1 MRATG
6 DGRQTHSRS
15 ILSRITVDE
24 CFERADHSDMALQRK
39 KILCVE
45 DDLETSALLAE
56 EFEERGYEV
65 ALAHDGQAG
74 FSAVLKRQPDIVLC
88 DVSMPIM
95 SGFDLLDRLTEL
107 TPRFA
112 SMPFIFLTA
121 LGDRDSQLKGR
132 RLGADD
138 YVVKPID
145 FEILDAIIRGR
156 LARVA
161 RTEFWSQQIALGD
174 REVECLTWAAR
185 GKTSSE
191 IAQIVGTSKRNV
203 DFHIE
208 TACRKLNV
216 ATRVQAAVKAVA
228 GRLIEP

>member
-1 MRATG
+1 MEPT
-6 DGRQTHSRS
+6 
-15 ILSRITVDE
+15 
-24 CFERADHSDMALQRK
+24 RK
-39 KILCVE
+39 KILCIE
-45 DDLETSALLAE
+45 DDCETASLIAE
-56 EFEERGYEV
+56 EFAERGYEM

-74 FSAVLKRQPDIVLC
+74 FSAVLKLQPDIVLC

-95 SGFDLLDRLTEL
+95 NGFEVLDRLTEL

-121 LGDRDSQLKGR
+121 LGDRDNQLKGR

-138 YVVKPID
+138 YIVKPID
-145 FEILDAIIRGR
+145 FEILDTIISGR
-156 LARVA
+156 LAKVA
-161 RTEFWSQQIALGD
+161 RNETWSRQIALGE

-185 GKTSSE
+185 GKSSAE

-208 TACRKLNV
+208 TACRKLSV
-216 ATRVQAAVKAVA
+216 ATRVQAAVKAVS
-228 GRLIEP
+228 GRLIDP

>member
-1 MRATG
+1 M
-6 DGRQTHSRS
+6 
-15 ILSRITVDE
+15 VPP
-24 CFERADHSDMALQRK
+24 RK

-45 DDLETSALLAE
+45 DDLETATLIAE
-56 EFEERGYEV
+56 EFEERGYEM

-74 FSAVLKRQPDIVLC
+74 FSAALKLKPDIVLC
-88 DVSMPIM
+88 DVSMPVM
-95 SGFDLLDRLTEL
+95 SGFELLERLVEL

-112 SMPFIFLTA
+112 AMPFIFLTA
-121 LGDRDSQLKGR
+121 LGDRDNQLKGR

-145 FEILDAIIRGR
+145 FEILDSIIRAR
-156 LARVA
+156 LAKVA
-161 RTEFWSQQIALGD
+161 RTESWVGQVDLAD

-191 IAQIVGTSKRNV
+191 IAQIIGTSKRNV

-216 ATRVQAAVKAVA
+216 ATRVQAAVKAVC
-228 GRLIEP
+228 GRLIDP

>member
-1 MRATG
+1 M
-6 DGRQTHSRS
+6 
-15 ILSRITVDE
+15 
-24 CFERADHSDMALQRK
+24 RK
-39 KILCVE
+39 KILCIE
-45 DDLETSALLAE
+45 DDLETASLIAE
-56 EFEERGYEV
+56 EFEERGYDMT
-65 ALAHDGQAG
+65 LAHDGQAG
-74 FSAVLKRQPDIVLC
+74 FSAVLKLQPDIVLC

-95 SGFDLLDRLTEL
+95 GGFELLDRLTAL

-121 LGDRDSQLKGR
+121 LGDRDHQLKGR

-145 FEILDAIIRGR
+145 FEILDAIIIGR
-156 LARVA
+156 LAKVA
-161 RTEFWSQQIALGD
+161 RTGTWSRQIALTD
-174 REVECLTWAAR
+174 REIDCLTWAAR
-185 GKTSSE
+185 GKTSTE

-208 TACRKLNV
+208 TACRKLDV
-216 ATRVQAAVKAVA
+216 ATRVQAVVKAVS

>member
-1 MRATG
+1 MTLPR
-6 DGRQTHSRS
+6 
-15 ILSRITVDE
+15 
-24 CFERADHSDMALQRK
+24 

-45 DDLETSALLAE
+45 DDLETASLIAE
-56 EFEERGYEV
+56 EFEERGYEIT
-65 ALAHDGQAG
+65 LARDGQAG
-74 FSAVLKRQPDIVLC
+74 FAAVLKLTPDVVLC
-88 DVSMPIM
+88 DVSMPVM
-95 SGFDLLDRLTEL
+95 SGFELLDRLVEL

-121 LGDRDSQLKGR
+121 LGDRDNQLKGR

-145 FEILDAIIRGR
+145 FEILDTIIRGR
-156 LARVA
+156 LAKVA
-161 RTEFWSQQIALGD
+161 RTETWSRQVDLSD

-185 GKTSSE
+185 GKTSAE
-191 IAQIVGTSKRNV
+191 IAQIIGTSKRNV

-216 ATRVQAAVKAVA
+216 VTRVQAAVKALS

>member
-1 MRATG
+1 
-6 DGRQTHSRS
+6 
-15 ILSRITVDE
+15 
-24 CFERADHSDMALQRK
+24 MALPRK
-39 KILCVE
+39 KVLCVE
-45 DDLETSALLAE
+45 DDLETSALIAE

-65 ALAHDGQAG
+65 AVAHDGQAG
-74 FSAVLKRQPDIVLC
+74 FSAVLKLQPDLVLC

-95 SGFDLLDRLTEL
+95 GGFELLDRLTGL
-107 TPRFA
+107 TPRFT
-112 SMPFIFLTA
+112 SMPFVFLTA
-121 LGDRDSQLKGR
+121 LGDRDNQLKGR

-145 FEILDAIIRGR
+145 FEILDAIIRAR
-156 LARVA
+156 LAKVA
-161 RTEFWSQQIALGD
+161 RGEPWSRQVALTD
-174 REVECLTWAAR
+174 REIECLTWAAR
-185 GKTSSE
+185 GKTSNE
-191 IAQIVGTSKRNV
+191 IAQIAGTTKRNV

>member
-1 MRATG
+1 
-6 DGRQTHSRS
+6 
-15 ILSRITVDE
+15 
-24 CFERADHSDMALQRK
+24 MAPPRK

-45 DDLETSALLAE
+45 DDLETATLLAE
-56 EFEERGYEV
+56 EFGERGYEV
-65 ALAHDGQAG
+65 TLAHDGQAG
-74 FSAVLKRQPDIVLC
+74 FAAVLKLKPDIVLC
-88 DVSMPIM
+88 DVSMPVM
-95 SGFDLLDRLTEL
+95 SGFELLDRLVEL

-121 LGDRDSQLKGR
+121 LGDRDNQLKGR

-138 YVVKPID
+138 YIVKPID
-145 FEILDAIIRGR
+145 FEILDTIIRAR
-156 LARVA
+156 LAKVA
-161 RTEFWSQQIALGD
+161 RTETWSREIDLSD

-185 GKTSSE
+185 GKSSAE
-191 IAQIVGTSKRNV
+191 IAQIIGTSKRNV

-216 ATRVQAAVKAVA
+216 ATRVQAAVKAVS

>member
-1 MRATG
+1 MRVQCTPAPYCYESQWTSASSL
-6 DGRQTHSRS
+6 R
-15 ILSRITVDE
+15 IIWNMVLS
-24 CFERADHSDMALQRK
+24 RK

-45 DDLETSALLAE
+45 DDLETSALIAE
-56 EFEERGYEV
+56 EFEERGYEI

-74 FSAVLKRQPDIVLC
+74 FSAVLKEQPDLVLC

-95 SGFDLLDRLTEL
+95 GGFELLDRLTEL

-121 LGDRDSQLKGR
+121 LGDRDNQLKGR

-156 LARVA
+156 LAKVA
-161 RTEFWSQQIALGD
+161 RAEPWSRQVALAD

-185 GKTSSE
+185 GKTSAE
-191 IAQIVGTSKRNV
+191 IAQIVGTTKRNV

-216 ATRVQAAVKAVA
+216 ATRVQAAVKAVT

>member
-1 MRATG
+1 MEPT
-6 DGRQTHSRS
+6 
-15 ILSRITVDE
+15 
-24 CFERADHSDMALQRK
+24 RK
-39 KILCVE
+39 KILCIE
-45 DDLETSALLAE
+45 DDLETAALIAE
-56 EFEERGYEV
+56 EFEERGYEM

-74 FSAVLKRQPDIVLC
+74 FSTVLKLQPDIVLC

-95 SGFDLLDRLTEL
+95 NGFEVLDRLTEL

-121 LGDRDSQLKGR
+121 LGDRDNQLKGR

-145 FEILDAIIRGR
+145 FEILATIISGR
-156 LARVA
+156 LAKVA
-161 RTEFWSQQIALGD
+161 RNDTWSRQIALGE
-174 REVECLTWAAR
+174 REIECLTWAAR
-185 GKTSSE
+185 GKSSTE

-208 TACRKLNV
+208 TACRKLDV
-216 ATRVQAAVKAVA
+216 ATRVQAAVKAVS
-228 GRLIEP
+228 GRLIDP